1 MSKWETEIQFPR
13 CMATSFS
20 WQAFCP
26 LSAKLVPFHTES
38 SVSRPHLSPVPE
50 EFRSTA
56 TVRLF
61 PFLYNLS
68 WDCTQL
74 CIRFPG
80 KFFCSPL
87 RLGRSTFLYTWLQAH
102 FLSTNRSIN
111 FSDVLSTERTNG
123 TTPPPFVCLFVCF
136 FFVVFCLFVFFK
148 EVAKDRCVTSFQGP
162 THSETVF
169 TYSQQLAHINFR

>member
-50 EFRSTA
+50 AFRSTA
-56 TVRLF
+56 PVRLF

-80 KFFCSPL
+80 KFSCSPL
-87 RLGRSTFLYTWLQAH
+87 QLGRSAFLYTWLEAH
-102 FLSTNRSIN
+102 FLATNRSIN

-123 TTPPPFVCLFVCF
+123 TTTPPPPLFVCF
-136 FFVVFCLFVFFK
+136 FVSCLLLLLLFFFC
-148 EVAKDRCVTSFQGP
+148 SF
-162 THSETVF
+162 
-169 TYSQQLAHINFR
+169 